1 MKICIHPNVV
11 KENVQD
17 AIQIYISVKTQ
28 LHMVG
33 SVNVVVVHI
42 LDHLIHILIMLEI
55 IEGAI
60 DYKSD

>member
-55 IEGAI
+55 IKSAT